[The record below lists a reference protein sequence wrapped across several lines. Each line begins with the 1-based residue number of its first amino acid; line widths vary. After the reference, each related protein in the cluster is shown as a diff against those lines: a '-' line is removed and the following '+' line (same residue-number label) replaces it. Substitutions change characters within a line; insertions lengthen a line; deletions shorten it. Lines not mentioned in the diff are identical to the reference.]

1 MIALGRFFACFLILP
16 AFLNLCGSEEEYSGE
31 PVAKVGDSILYS
43 QMVEKVIPRESSPED
58 SAKIAENFIKNW
70 MREQVVIS
78 QAKLNLPEE
87 ELNFEEQL
95 NNYRNSLLIYKYE
108 SRLIQQKLDTFI
120 TDIDVETYYK
130 ENKDNFVLNEP
141 AVKLFYIRLDSA
153 SHDHAKVFS
162 QLASTSAEGL
172 EELRVYCQNYAL
184 EYFFDDT
191 EWIKYNNLLQKLPAG
206 KVSETMLAR
215 IGQPIVLN
223 EQGISY
229 YILVSSYTPS
239 GDVAPLSLVSTEI
252 RVRLLNQRKL
262 ELINK
267 MRNDLFNE
275 ALNNKTAEII
285 TK

>member
-1 MIALGRFFACFLILP
+1 VIAFSRFLACFLVLP
-16 AFLNLCGSEEEYSGE
+16 AFMNFCGSEKEYKGE
-31 PVAKVGDSILYS
+31 PVARVGENVLYS
-43 QMVEKVIPRESSPED
+43 QMVEKVIPRESSSED

-130 ENKDNFVLNEP
+130 ENRDNFILSEP

-153 SHDHAKVFS
+153 SHDHTKVLS
-162 QLASTSAEGL
+162 QLASSAPEGL

-191 EWIKYNNLLQKLPAG
+191 EWIKYNNLVQKLPAG
-206 KVSETMLAR
+206 RISEGMLSR
-215 IGQPIVLN
+215 IDQPIVLN
-223 EQGISY
+223 DQGISY
-229 YILVSSYTPS
+229 YILVSSYTPT
-239 GDVAPLSLVSTEI
+239 GQIAPLSLVSTEI

-262 ELINK
+262 GLINK